1 MAGQTRR
8 SRSTTAASQRPASR
22 GSTASVHSGHTQ
34 HQHQHIESAYRV
46 SPYNGLPIAPNNHQ
60 MGTDYSAHQQS
71 IIQNA
76 ANGVNA
82 QDSFDSQALQMSM
95 SGHIPP
101 HFQSQD
107 TSQFY
112 QPSQVP
118 YIAQQP
124 AVDYSYMPSQPPTSA
139 PADPK
144 AKKTGS
150 QSSQTNDKELR
161 ELLSANIHRTLSDV
175 AIEVL
180 STERTPRAE
189 KTKQL
194 FAMLWLG
201 NSCESAKTSVPR
213 GRVYSTYANG
223 CAAERVQPLNPASF
237 GKLVRVIFPGI
248 ATRRLGVRGES
259 KYHYVDLALKDDV
272 TGIEGMPRGVDL
284 APQQPNS
291 GNALAISRPSMD
303 PTSILIEDQPL
314 PSPELSAFHTSNRPD
329 GYIFVDPPEPGFH
342 PPRLLTSNMYAQH
355 LEFNPPPATQSS
367 DVLDMP
373 DIWLW
378 ASRET
383 DVDAANALVALYR
396 SHCTSLVDSVRFCKE
411 KTFFKLFKTFQ
422 GTLTV
427 PVGKLFADPKV
438 AGWVRECDWLV
449 YQKMLEQL
457 YSLTLQVMP
466 VQVMRFLDNIARAL
480 HLHITQNYGS
490 CPRYLL
496 EAKLEPANLFSEL
509 VGRMLKVNQTAHA
522 AARVVESREF
532 RESLLKDW
540 VQYVNPKRIMESELP
555 GCGYTEAYKIITED
569 IPSLLSPIP
578 RDVWSGSDT
587 HYRDM
592 VLPISDEQEPAE
604 PIVDKI
610 GSWLSLLPS
619 RFPNASARTLVD
631 CIKNIGT
638 AAMRDMTIGGAQSFN
653 AWWIL
658 KVYID
663 EMVQWLAS
671 SGGFLSHRS
680 SHHGRSP
687 SPSSNAGAPLQNET
701 HDNHGPGFSQQAS
714 QFGSMDVDMS
724 SSHSAQMPTHHVHP
738 GHVTRGSQHRVN
750 TSNQHGPHSEPM
762 PSVPPHI
769 SQKRR
774 SQDSAH
780 DSRSS
785 SPGKRLRF
793 SQDDSQIMFEQN
805 PSFATS
811 SFNPGPEPGPQSSHD
826 MHDDSGIDLSAYME
840 GNYEITKDV
849 DQPVHSIDDRL
860 KAAIASQSES

>member
-1 MAGQTRR
+1 
-8 SRSTTAASQRPASR
+8 
-22 GSTASVHSGHTQ
+22 
-34 HQHQHIESAYRV
+34 
-46 SPYNGLPIAPNNHQ
+46 

-671 SGGFLSHRS
+671 SG
-680 SHHGRSP
+680 
-687 SPSSNAGAPLQNET
+687 
-701 HDNHGPGFSQQAS
+701 
-714 QFGSMDVDMS
+714 
-724 SSHSAQMPTHHVHP
+724 
-738 GHVTRGSQHRVN
+738 VN

>member
-1 MAGQTRR
+1 MCR
-8 SRSTTAASQRPASR
+8 
-22 GSTASVHSGHTQ
+22 
-34 HQHQHIESAYRV
+34 
-46 SPYNGLPIAPNNHQ
+46 
-60 MGTDYSAHQQS
+60 
-71 IIQNA
+71 
-76 ANGVNA
+76 
-82 QDSFDSQALQMSM
+82 
-95 SGHIPP
+95 
-101 HFQSQD
+101 
-107 TSQFY
+107 
-112 QPSQVP
+112 
-118 YIAQQP
+118 
-124 AVDYSYMPSQPPTSA
+124 
-139 PADPK
+139 
-144 AKKTGS
+144 
-150 QSSQTNDKELR
+150 
-161 ELLSANIHRTLSDV
+161 
-175 AIEVL
+175 
-180 STERTPRAE
+180 
-189 KTKQL
+189 
-194 FAMLWLG
+194 LG

-272 TGIEGMPRGVDL
+272 AGLDGMPRSVDL
-284 APQQPNS
+284 AQQSNS
-291 GNALAISRPSMD
+291 GNGSATSRPSLD
-303 PTSILIEDQPL
+303 TTNILMEDQSL
-314 PSPELSAFHTSNRPD
+314 PSPELSALHASVRPD
-329 GYIFVDPPEPGFH
+329 GYIFVNPPEPGFH
-342 PPRLLTSNMYAQH
+342 PPRLLTSNMYEQH
-355 LEFNPPPATQSS
+355 LEFCPPSGTQSS

-378 ASRET
+378 ASKET

-438 AGWVRECDWLV
+438 AGWVKECDWLV

-480 HLHITQNYGS
+480 HPHITQNYGS

-555 GCGYTEAYKIITED
+555 GCGYAEAYKIITED

-671 SGGFLSHRS
+671 SGGFLAHRS
-680 SHHGRSP
+680 SQHARSS
-687 SPSSNAGAPLQNET
+687 SPLSNAGAPLQSGIR
-701 HDNHGPGFSQQAS
+701 DNNGRGGSQQAG
-714 QFGSMDVDMS
+714 QFGSTDVDMS
-724 SSHSAQMPTHHVHP
+724 SSSRGSTQMPTQHVQSRH
-738 GHVTRGSQHRVN
+738 GLRGSQHRGKF
-750 TSNQHGPHSEPM
+750 T
-762 PSVPPHI
+762 I
-769 SQKRR
+769 SKPE
-774 SQDSAH
+774 
-780 DSRSS
+780 SR
-785 SPGKRLRF
+785 
-793 SQDDSQIMFEQN
+793 
-805 PSFATS
+805 
-811 SFNPGPEPGPQSSHD
+811 
-826 MHDDSGIDLSAYME
+826 
-840 GNYEITKDV
+840 
-849 DQPVHSIDDRL
+849 
-860 KAAIASQSES
+860 

>member
-1 MAGQTRR
+1 MTSCQKLM
-8 SRSTTAASQRPASR
+8 
-22 GSTASVHSGHTQ
+22 
-34 HQHQHIESAYRV
+34 RV
-46 SPYNGLPIAPNNHQ
+46 RL
-60 MGTDYSAHQQS
+60 GT
-71 IIQNA
+71 
-76 ANGVNA
+76 
-82 QDSFDSQALQMSM
+82 
-95 SGHIPP
+95 
-101 HFQSQD
+101 
-107 TSQFY
+107 
-112 QPSQVP
+112 
-118 YIAQQP
+118 
-124 AVDYSYMPSQPPTSA
+124 
-139 PADPK
+139 
-144 AKKTGS
+144 
-150 QSSQTNDKELR
+150 
-161 ELLSANIHRTLSDV
+161 
-175 AIEVL
+175 
-180 STERTPRAE
+180 
-189 KTKQL
+189 
-194 FAMLWLG
+194 
-201 NSCESAKTSVPR
+201 SCESAKTSVPR

-272 TGIEGMPRGVDL
+272 PGIEGMPRIPDP

-291 GNALAISRPSMD
+291 GNAVAISRPSLDTTNM
-303 PTSILIEDQPL
+303 LMEDQPL
-314 PSPELSAFHTSNRPD
+314 PSPALSAPHASNRPD
-329 GYIFVDPPEPGFH
+329 GYIFVDPSEPGFH
-342 PPRLLTSNMYAQH
+342 PSSLLTSNMYAQH
-355 LEFNPPPATQSS
+355 LEFCPPPETQGS

-378 ASRET
+378 ASKET

-438 AGWVRECDWLV
+438 AGWVKECDWLV

-466 VQVMRFLDNIARAL
+466 VQVMRFLDNIARGL

-555 GCGYTEAYKIITED
+555 GCGYAEAYKIITED

-578 RDVWSGSDT
+578 RDIWSGSDT
-587 HYRDM
+587 HYRNM

-671 SGGFLSHRS
+671 SGGFLAHQSPQHARS
-680 SHHGRSP
+680 SSP
-687 SPSSNAGAPLQNET
+687 LSHAGAPLPNSI
-701 HDNHGPGFSQQAS
+701 HDNHGPAGSQQAG
-714 QFGSMDVDMS
+714 QFGSMDTDMS
-724 SSHSAQMPTHHVHP
+724 SQHGSIQPPTHHVHP
-738 GHVTRGSQHRVN
+738 GHVSRGSQHLGKHMIKESEARRVIRVE
-750 TSNQHGPHSEPM
+750 SLP
-762 PSVPPHI
+762 
-769 SQKRR
+769 
-774 SQDSAH
+774 
-780 DSRSS
+780 
-785 SPGKRLRF
+785 L
-793 SQDDSQIMFEQN
+793 
-805 PSFATS
+805 FAFFQPTS
-811 SFNPGPEPGPQSSHD
+811 S
-826 MHDDSGIDLSAYME
+826 
-840 GNYEITKDV
+840 
-849 DQPVHSIDDRL
+849 
-860 KAAIASQSES
+860 